1 MKTKSMLWLAAVLL
15 TGIFYGA
22 FAPMPVLAQE
32 VITNQT
38 VVELVK
44 KGMSDKEIVAI
55 VRSSKSSKFDVSNA
69 AVDEMMKAGVSKDVI
84 RELEE
89 KSRVS
94 PGFPSGAPTPDTG
107 QRGPGGGTASC
118 EGCIRY
124 RVVATGFIVTT
135 GTTEGLILTDGRGD
149 EVFVAANFAEINA
162 ANTMIGSPGAK
173 RSVNYGD
180 TDGRSTPV
188 QPIVGIGLS
197 HPVAFGIMRGG
208 SAEPHGGFLSGDT
221 FPARG
226 VTLHDPPT
234 APASV
239 RGRFIPMTLWE
250 GDLRA
255 GVNPT
260 AVLILPTIWE
270 NDFIDDMWNV
280 WNRQAGDFLHRFA
293 RSSSRY
299 VSGSM
304 RRQIIE
310 QVDNVLEYAP
320 TRNDYS
326 RPIGTAGDAF
336 GGLAASPNPA
346 TFIPAAMFLTAEKAE
361 EAVAHGEYI
370 ITYRDGEH
378 FGPGEYKL
386 MVRVERVGR

>member
-1 MKTKSMLWLAAVLL
+1 MLWLAAVML
-15 TGIFYGA
+15 TSIFCVA
-22 FAPMPVLAQE
+22 FGPVTASAQE
-32 VITNQT
+32 VMTNQT

-44 KGMSDKEIVAI
+44 KGMSDKEIVSI
-55 VRSSKSSKFDVSNA
+55 VRSSKSSKFDISNSA
-69 AVDEMMKAGVSKDVI
+69 IEEMMKAGVSKDVI

-89 KSRVS
+89 KSKVS
-94 PGFPSGAPTPDTG
+94 PDFPAEPQKPGMDRPQP
-107 QRGPGGGTASC
+107 PGGGGTVLC

-124 RVVATGFIVTT
+124 RVIATGFIVTT

-149 EVFVAANFAEINA
+149 EIFVAANFAEVNA
-162 ANTMIGSPGAK
+162 SNTMIGSPRAK

-180 TDGRSTPV
+180 TDGRSAPV
-188 QPIVGIGLS
+188 QPIVGISLN

-260 AVLILPTIWE
+260 AVIILPTIWE

-280 WNRQAGDFLHRFA
+280 WNRQAGDYLHRFA
-293 RSSSRY
+293 RGSSRY
-299 VSGSM
+299 VSGAM
-304 RRQIIE
+304 RRPVIE
-310 QVDNVLEYAP
+310 QLDNVLEYAP

-326 RPIGTAGDAF
+326 RPIGITGDAF

-346 TFIPAAMFLTAEKAE
+346 TFIPAAIFLTAEKAE

-386 MVRVERVGR
+386 LIRVERVGR